1 MCSLDFHYPREQQSS
16 EGRIKLVREVNAAA
30 TCFLWVLFEWLCFNT
45 PICLVRVSLDLQAL
59 LDLVLSLCVTKK
71 TTNPTNKQKKGVIFG
86 GFQFGPK
93 PHELKNLFHTGLR
106 RTIVLGTEH

>member
-1 MCSLDFHYPREQQSS
+1 MCSLDFHYRREQQSS
-16 EGRIKLVREVNAAA
+16 EGRIKLVREVSAAA
-30 TCFLWVLFEWLCFNT
+30 TCFFQLSFEWSCFNT

-59 LDLVLSLCVTKK
+59 LDLVLSPCVAKK
-71 TTNPTNKQKKGVIFG
+71 TPTQQTEKKGVIFG
-86 GFQFGPK
+86 GFQFGTK